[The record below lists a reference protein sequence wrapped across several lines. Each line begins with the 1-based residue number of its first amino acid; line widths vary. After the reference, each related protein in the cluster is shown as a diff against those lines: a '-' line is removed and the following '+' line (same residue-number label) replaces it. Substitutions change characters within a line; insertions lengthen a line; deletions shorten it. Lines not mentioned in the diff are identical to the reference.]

1 MLLLFKIFIFIAL
14 MTTCACPLQA
24 MTVDQK
30 PFTGYSAAF
39 VLVDRSTGEV
49 VDLDPKLSRRR
60 LPPCSTFKIY
70 NTLIGLELG
79 LIKSADA
86 PWYTWDGV
94 TRSIEGWNKDL
105 TLREAFRVSAVPAY
119 QILARQIGEE
129 RMKSY
134 IDRLDYGTKDI
145 SAGIDIFWLDRS
157 DKDPIAISATEQVA
171 LLGRLLDGKL
181 PFSPQNVAVLKD
193 IMTALKTEKGTLYG
207 KTGSAMNAEGKGTI
221 GWYVGFLES
230 NGDVF
235 TFACNITDGK
245 DPSGKV
251 ARGMVED
258 VLKSLD
264 LL

>member
-1 MLLLFKIFIFIAL
+1 MSFKVFIAITL
-14 MTTCACPLQA
+14 MIMSAYPAQA
-24 MTVDQK
+24 LTVDQK
-30 PFTGYSAAF
+30 FFGNYTAAF
-39 VLVDRSTGEV
+39 VVHDRSSGEV
-49 VDLDPKLSRRR
+49 VELDPKLSDRR

-79 LIKSADA
+79 LIKNADA

-94 TRSIEGWNKDL
+94 TRAIEGWNQNL

-119 QILARQIGEE
+119 QLLARQIGEE

-157 DKDPIAISATEQVA
+157 EKAPIAISAREQVV
-171 LLGRLLDGKL
+171 LLDRLLDGKL
-181 PFSPQNVAVLKD
+181 PFSPENVAVLKD
-193 IMTALKTEKGTLYG
+193 VMTALKTEKGTLHG

-230 NGDVF
+230 DGAVY
-235 TFACNITDGK
+235 TFACNIADGEN
-245 DPSGKV
+245 PSGKV
-251 ARGMVED
+251 ARGIVEAMF
-258 VLKSLD
+258 KSLG